1 MSKKSPET
9 IQISKKEYEH
19 FVSLE
24 SKVSELNLAIEKQ
37 SDKIEHQAD
46 WIKLLQKQ
54 LYGPK
59 SEKTKKPDIITE
71 IEYNQLTIYEVMDGV
86 QVEEIENKPPSEFDT
101 DEEPIETTA
110 DQDNSGKQKKKSA
123 GRRIIAR
130 NLPVQEV
137 VLKVP
142 EKYQVDDNGE
152 PLVLIGYEY
161 SERLHRIPEKYV
173 RQVIKREIWGYK
185 DSRERYVVAAPKNAI
200 IPKGKLTDEFIL
212 HIVFEKYFNGM
223 PLYRQQKSLNALG
236 IDVSRST
243 MADAVKKCSDLF
255 DPVVEATKK
264 QIFNSKYVHAD
275 ESPLKHKTK
284 DKEYKNGYMF
294 VYQNAQ
300 QAYFTFSKNKTQKVI
315 ANTLKTGDE
324 DSGKYLGYLMC
335 DGYAGY
341 NIHQGKRL
349 ACWAHARRKFFEAS
363 DGNAKAKHILK
374 IIGKLY
380 QVEKLIAIEKE
391 KNSWSEDEFFRQRF
405 EKRNSE
411 SRKHIEELKKKLL
424 EYENKFKSPMRKAI
438 RYALKNW
445 TELQVYLEDGC
456 LPIDNNAAERSIRSM
471 VIGRKNYLF
480 VGSKDGGNR
489 AANCYTI
496 MESCRLQGIDPRD
509 YMLAITPSLIENRD
523 NPDYDYSQLTPKNVC
538 DQVRNIRKMAKNL

>member
-1 MSKKSPET
+1 MSISSPET
-9 IQISKKEYEH
+9 IQISREEFEH

-24 SKVSELNLAIEKQ
+24 TKVSELNLAIEKQ
-37 SDKIEHQAD
+37 NDKIVQQGD
-46 WIKLLQKQ
+46 WIKILQKQ

-59 SEKTKKPDIITE
+59 SEKTKKPDTITE
-71 IEYNQLTIYEVMDGV
+71 VEYNQLTIFEVMEGV
-86 QVEEIENKPPSEFDT
+86 EFEEIENTPSSESGT
-101 DEEPIETTA
+101 DEIQSTDENES
-110 DQDNSGKQKKKSA
+110 DKQKKKSS
-123 GRRIIAR
+123 GRRIVAR
-130 NLPVQEV
+130 NLPVQEI
-137 VLKVP
+137 VLEVP
-142 EKYQVDDNGE
+142 EEYRVDENGE
-152 PLVLIGYEY
+152 PLVVIGYEY
-161 SERLHRIPEKYV
+161 SERLHRIPEQYV
-173 RQVIKREIWGYK
+173 RQVIKREILGYK

-255 DPVVEATKK
+255 VPVVEATKK
-264 QIFNSKYVHAD
+264 QIFDSKYVHAD

-315 ANTLKTGDE
+315 ANLLETGD
-324 DSGKYLGYLMC
+324 SGRYLGYLMC

-363 DGNAKAKHILK
+363 EDNAKAKCILK

-380 QVEKLIAIEKE
+380 KVEKQVAIEKE
-391 KNSWSEDEFFRQRF
+391 KQGWSEEEFFRQRF
-405 EKRNSE
+405 ERRNLE
-411 SRKHIEELKKKLL
+411 SRKHIGELEKRLL

-445 TELQVYLEDGC
+445 AELQVYLEDGC

-480 VGSKDGGNR
+480 VGSKDGGDR

-496 MESCRLQGIDPRD
+496 MESCRLQGLDPRD
-509 YMLAITPSLIENRD
+509 YMLAITPVLIENRD

-538 DQVRNIRKMAKNL
+538 DQVRLIRKMKKNL